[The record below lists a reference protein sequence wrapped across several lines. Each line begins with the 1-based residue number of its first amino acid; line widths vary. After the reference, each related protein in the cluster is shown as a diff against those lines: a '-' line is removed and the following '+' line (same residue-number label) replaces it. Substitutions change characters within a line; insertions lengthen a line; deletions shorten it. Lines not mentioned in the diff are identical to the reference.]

1 MSCRDND
8 NGSNLLQMEEMLMRL
23 PNIVNKILSK
33 KAQELLKKQTG
44 IENNIQITE
53 LNFTRGNGK
62 TRVFASGVADLDIN
76 FNDIIELLMKQ
87 K

>member
-1 MSCRDND
+1 MNCRGSDY
-8 NGSNLLQMEEMLMRL
+8 GSNFLQMEEILMRL
-23 PNIVNKILSK
+23 PNFVNKFLSK

-44 IENNIQITE
+44 IENNIQITK
-53 LNFTRGNGK
+53 LDFTRSNGR
-62 TRVFASGVADLDIN
+62 TRVFASGVADLDIK

>member
-1 MSCRDND
+1 MNCRGSDC
-8 NGSNLLQMEEMLMRL
+8 GSNFLQMEEILMRL
-23 PNIVNKILSK
+23 PNFVNKFLSK

-44 IENNIQITE
+44 IENNIQITK
-53 LNFTRGNGK
+53 LDFTRSNGR
-62 TRVFASGVADLDIN
+62 TRVFASGVADLDIK